1 MKGGENDTSCSC
13 HPGLLCDCLTWF
25 SSGLLLSTLHEAF
38 VMLQCLENVLLRLLC
53 RDVVVQGNP
62 RVYKAL
68 RSQLGE
74 VLAELKRIEAGKGLD
89 EDMMDTIRMIS
100 AIMDGLKEEAHDG

>member
-1 MKGGENDTSCSC
+1 MTAKNRDEHARWRNRTIGFRVSQEEGQQIDIAVK
-13 HPGLLCDCLTWF
+13 L
-25 SSGLLLSTLHEAF
+25 SGLTKQEYITK
-38 VMLQCLENVLLRLLC
+38 RLLC

-74 VLAELKRIEAGKGLD
+74 VLAELKRIETGKGLD
-89 EDMMDTIRMIS
+89 EDMMDTIQMIS
-100 AIMDGLKEEAHDG
+100 AIMDGLKEETHDG

>member
-1 MKGGENDTSCSC
+1 MQTG
-13 HPGLLCDCLTWF
+13 
-25 SSGLLLSTLHEAF
+25 AF
-38 VMLQCLENVLLRLLC
+38 ITKRLLC

-74 VLAELKRIEAGKGLD
+74 VLEELRRIEAGKGLD

-100 AIMDGLKEEAHDG
+100 TIMDGLKEESHDG